1 VFNGKESSQM
11 TKALVMAKGN
21 ELDTLLSKARDDIM
35 RVLFG
40 GGVIR
45 GRKLQRGSVLTFAD
59 LDAQFTGS
67 VPSKDA
73 ILRNYERI
81 QLFQKAFPVESLH
94 ASLTE
99 GKSKYGNL
107 LKLQGRN
114 ALDSYWDSVQAVDK
128 PTDA

>member
-1 VFNGKESSQM
+1 M

-59 LDAQFTGS
+59 VDTQFNGS

-81 QLFQKAFPVESLH
+81 QLFQKAFPVESLQ
-94 ASLTE
+94 AAVQE
-99 GKSKYGNL
+99 GKTKYGNL
-107 LKLQGRN
+107 LKLQGHS
-114 ALDSYWDSVQAVDK
+114 ASGGYWDSLTAVDK
-128 PTDA
+128 PTNV

>member
-114 ALDSYWDSVQAVDK
+114 ALVSYWDSVQAVDK